1 MTTAHTRAS
10 VSAGRESG
18 VVLPENAVDLV
29 AEQRSHTE
37 SRGVGS
43 LHSNTLAN
51 ELENLL
57 GRRHRPERKIKID
70 MSESTESK
78 RLLSHVIAEWAC
90 ALNYEDLSPEAIQ
103 AAKLFWFD
111 SIGCAL
117 GGSQQEDAKILLKHY
132 RAMSS
137 GNGKATAFVCG
148 FKTNPVDAAF
158 LNGHMIRA
166 MDYNDIYWKADP
178 CHPSDLIAA
187 PLALCES
194 EGLSGKDLILATIIA
209 YEIEM
214 LLCEIGRPGVREY
227 GWHHATLSAF
237 AAPVAAGRMLN
248 LTPEQMV
255 SAIGISASRTFCPG
269 AVTAG
274 KLTNMKNTVDPWA
287 GRMGTESALLARE
300 GFSGPEH
307 IIDGKEGLFA
317 VFHHVQYKGQPA
329 SFDGEALVKD
339 LPSSPNSRYRILD
352 CGMKSFPIEALSHS
366 PLTAMM
372 KTVKENNIKA
382 DEVKEIKVEVIARA
396 ADILGDPHKYRPTS
410 KETADHSLPYCMA
423 VGLVDG
429 MVTPLQFGE
438 ERIRD
443 QSLIPIMDKVKVVA
457 SEEFEALFPKF
468 QPSRVTITTNDDKSY
483 STRVD
488 VPKGDARDP
497 MTEDEIA
504 VKFNALGSDVI
515 GKDQCKKLQ
524 KFIMNIESAKKV
536 DELLELT
543 TAR

>member
-1 MTTAHTRAS
+1 MSQKTA
-10 VSAGRESG
+10 
-18 VVLPENAVDLV
+18 
-29 AEQRSHTE
+29 
-37 SRGVGS
+37 
-43 LHSNTLAN
+43 
-51 ELENLL
+51 
-57 GRRHRPERKIKID
+57 
-70 MSESTESK
+70 ESK
-78 RLLSHVIAEWAC
+78 RLLSHTIAEWAC
-90 ALNYEDLSPEAIQ
+90 ALKYEHLSREAIQ

-117 GGSQQEDAKILLKHY
+117 GGSRQEDAKILLKHY
-132 RAMSS
+132 RAMAGGNDKDTSRDSS
-137 GNGKATAFVCG
+137 TKKPALSETEGLGMTKRQHRAEPQPTRLPPQNGKATAFVSG

-158 LNGHMIRA
+158 LNGHMIRS

-214 LLCEIGRPGVREY
+214 RLCEIGRPGVREY

-237 AAPVAAGRMLN
+237 AAPVAAGRVLN

-255 SAIGISASRTFCPG
+255 SAIGISAARTFCPG

-287 GRMGTESALLARE
+287 GRMGAESALLARD

-317 VFHHVQYKGQPA
+317 VFHHVQYNGEPA
-329 SFDGEALVKD
+329 TFDGEGLVKD
-339 LPSSPNSRYRILD
+339 LPTSPKSHYRILD
-352 CGMKSFPIEALSHS
+352 CGMKSFPIEALSHA

-372 KTVKENNIKA
+372 KTVKEHKIKA
-382 DEVKEIKVEVIARA
+382 ADVKEIKVEVIARA
-396 ADILGDPHKYRPTS
+396 ADILGDPHKYRPDS

-429 MVTPLQFGE
+429 MVTPLQFKE
-438 ERIRD
+438 ERVLD
-443 QSLIPIMDKVKVVA
+443 KSLLPIMDMVKVVPN
-457 SEEFEALFPKF
+457 EEFEALFPKF
-468 QPSRVTITTNDDKSY
+468 QPSRVTITTNDGKSH

-488 VPKGDARDP
+488 VPKGDPRDP

-504 VKFNALGSDVI
+504 VKFTALGGDVI
-515 GKDQCKKLQ
+515 GKEQCKELQ
-524 KFIMNIESAKKV
+524 KAIMSMESAKKV
-536 DELLELT
+536 DEFLALT
-543 TAR
+543 IARS

>member
-1 MTTAHTRAS
+1 M
-10 VSAGRESG
+10 
-18 VVLPENAVDLV
+18 
-29 AEQRSHTE
+29 SHQPT
-37 SRGVGS
+37 
-43 LHSNTLAN
+43 
-51 ELENLL
+51 
-57 GRRHRPERKIKID
+57 D
-70 MSESTESK
+70 SK
-78 RLLSHVIAEWAC
+78 RLLSYTIAEWAC
-90 ALNYEDLSPEAIQ
+90 ALKYEHLSPAAIQ

-117 GGSQQEDAKILLKHY
+117 GGSQQDDARILLKHY
-132 RAMSS
+132 RAMGG
-137 GNGKATAFVCG
+137 GNGKATAFVSG

-194 EGLSGKDLILATIIA
+194 ERLSGKDLILATIIA

-214 LLCEIGRPGVREY
+214 RLCEIGRPGIREY

-237 AAPVAAGRMLN
+237 AAPVAAGRVLN
-248 LTPEQMV
+248 LSPEQMV
-255 SAIGISASRTFCPG
+255 SAIGISAARTFCPG

-287 GRMGTESALLARE
+287 GRMGAESALLARE

-307 IIDGKEGLFA
+307 MIDGKEG
-317 VFHHVQYKGQPA
+317 
-329 SFDGEALVKD
+329 
-339 LPSSPNSRYRILD
+339 
-352 CGMKSFPIEALSHS
+352 
-366 PLTAMM
+366 
-372 KTVKENNIKA
+372 
-382 DEVKEIKVEVIARA
+382 
-396 ADILGDPHKYRPTS
+396 LGDPHKYRPDS

-429 MVTPLQFGE
+429 MVTPLQFRE
-438 ERIRD
+438 ERVRD
-443 QSLIPIMDKVKVVA
+443 KSLIPIMDKVKVVA
-457 SEEFEALFPKF
+457 NQEFESLFPKF
-468 QPSRVTITTNDDKSY
+468 QPSRVTITTNDGKSY

-488 VPKGDARDP
+488 VPKGDPRDP

-504 VKFNALGSDVI
+504 VKFNALGGDVI
-515 GKDQCKKLQ
+515 GKDQCKNLQ
-524 KFIMNIESAKKV
+524 RLIMNIDSAEKL
-536 DELLELT
+536 DELLALT

>member
-1 MTTAHTRAS
+1 M
-10 VSAGRESG
+10 
-18 VVLPENAVDLV
+18 
-29 AEQRSHTE
+29 SHQ
-37 SRGVGS
+37 
-43 LHSNTLAN
+43 
-51 ELENLL
+51 
-57 GRRHRPERKIKID
+57 P
-70 MSESTESK
+70 TESK
-78 RLLSHVIAEWAC
+78 RLLSYIIAEWAC
-90 ALNYEDLSPEAIQ
+90 SLKYEHLSAEAIQ
-103 AAKLFWFD
+103 AGKLFWFD

-117 GGSQQEDAKILLKHY
+117 GGSQQDDAKILLNHY
-132 RAMSS
+132 RAMSGRRGDTDS
-137 GNGKATAFVCG
+137 SGGNGKATAFVSG
-148 FKTNPVDAAF
+148 FKTNPVDASF

-214 LLCEIGRPGVREY
+214 RLCEVGRPGVREY

-237 AAPVAAGRMLN
+237 AAPVAAGRVLN

-274 KLTNMKNTVDPWA
+274 RLTNMKNTVDPWA
-287 GRMGTESALLARE
+287 GRMGAESVLLARG

-317 VFHHVQYKGQPA
+317 VFKHVQYKGEPA
-329 SFDGEALVKD
+329 TFDGEAFVKD
-339 LPSSPNSRYRILD
+339 LPNSTTSHYRILD
-352 CGMKSFPIEALSHS
+352 CGMKSFPIEALSHA

-372 KTVKENNIKA
+372 KTVKEHNIKA
-382 DEVKEIKVEVIARA
+382 NDVKEIKVEVIARA
-396 ADILGDPHKYRPTS
+396 ADILGDPHKYRPDS

-423 VGLVDG
+423 AGLVDG
-429 MVTPLQFGE
+429 MVTPLQFKE
-438 ERIRD
+438 KRVLD
-443 QSLIPIMDKVKVVA
+443 KALIPIMDKVQVVPN
-457 SEEFEALFPKF
+457 EEFEALFPKF
-468 QPSRVTITTNDDKSY
+468 QPSRVTITTNSGKSH

-488 VPKGDARDP
+488 VPKGDPRDP
-497 MTEDEIA
+497 MTEEEIA
-504 VKFNALGSDVI
+504 VKFTALGGDVI

-524 KFIMNIESAKKV
+524 KFIMSIETAEKL
-536 DELLELT
+536 DGLFELT